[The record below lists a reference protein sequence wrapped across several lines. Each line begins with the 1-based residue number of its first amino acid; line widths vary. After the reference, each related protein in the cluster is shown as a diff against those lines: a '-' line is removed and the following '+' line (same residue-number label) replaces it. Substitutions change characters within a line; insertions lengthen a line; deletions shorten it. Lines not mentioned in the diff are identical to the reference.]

1 MTGTTSTR
9 SLYLNGGPQ
18 TAKQQR
24 VVKRNSNL
32 TMSGSGVAVRKSP
45 SIQKS
50 SALQASSSGKQT
62 QYGGLTRAAHKKQSA
77 SSGNLFVAQTH
88 LMQLKLLESQS
99 FNNNNNHGNAAVNN
113 QASTKAKKQS
123 VASNTTD
130 KLGPSQMKAEGTA
143 G

>member
-32 TMSGSGVAVRKSP
+32 TMSGGGVAVRKSP
-45 SIQKS
+45 SIQKN
-50 SALQASSSGKQT
+50 SAMQASGNSGKQT
-62 QYGGLTRAAHKKQSA
+62 QYGLTRAAHKKQSA

-88 LMQLKLLESQS
+88 LMQLKLLESQAY
-99 FNNNNNHGNAAVNN
+99 NAAN
-113 QASTKAKKQS
+113 QTSTKAKKQS

-130 KLGPSQMKAEGTA
+130 QLSSSQMKAGGT